1 MTASQSRL
9 LLIDGHSMAFRA
21 FFALPAEKFAT
32 DDGQV
37 TNAVY
42 GFASMLI
49 NLLKAEEPT
58 HVAVAFDVSRQSF
71 RTEEYPA
78 YKDGRGETPEDFK
91 SQIPIIQQL
100 LDAFGIPWLT
110 KQSYEADDIIATL
123 ASQSEAAGLDTLISS
138 GDRDAIQLVNDTVT
152 LLYPVKGVTELARYT
167 PAAVEEKYGVTP
179 ERYRDLAA
187 LVGEK
192 ADNLPG
198 VPGVGP
204 KTAAKWIAKYGSLDG
219 LVAKA
224 DEITGKAGQSLRD
237 NLDGVLRNYRLNC
250 LVKDVELDR
259 AIPDLEW
266 RGWDVTETNRLFDA
280 LQFRA
285 LGERLNA
292 NLPEKAVG
300 AAVAPVAETPQLE
313 SAALVPGGLDV
324 WLAAREGDVAIAFT
338 GQFASG
344 AGSFD
349 TIALAE
355 GGQALWF
362 EPSQLD
368 AEDERTW
375 VDWLAD
381 SAKPKLVHDAKA
393 FLWGAD
399 AAGWPEPAGIKAD
412 TMIAAYLLKPEQRSY
427 ALGDLAMQYLGR
439 ELEAAMTPVD
449 DGALFSDSAL
459 AGPDGDMSDDIA
471 RVQADCSAAAVV
483 GELAAVQAERL
494 EQRHQARLAAEL
506 EFPVIGVVAR
516 MEITGIAAD
525 EGHFADIEAG
535 FAAQS
540 KEATERAH
548 EIVGRPFNV
557 GSPKQ
562 LQEILF
568 DELKMPKTKRT
579 KTGYTTNAE
588 ALQQLLVKTGH
599 PLLEQLLRFR
609 DVEKLKQ
616 IVATLRA
623 TIQPDGRIHTTF
635 HQTVAA
641 TGRLSSADPNLQ
653 NIPVRSEAGRAIR
666 AGFVVSEGFESLMTI
681 DYSQIEM
688 RIMASLTGDEGL
700 IDAFIAGE
708 DIHRAVAA
716 KVFSVEPAAVTD
728 EHRRKIKAMSYGLA
742 YGLSPYGLSQQLG
755 ISTQEAQQLSDDY
768 FARFG
773 KVRDYLHRVVEEAR
787 KTGYTETIMGRRR
800 YFPDLTSD
808 NRQLREI
815 AERAALNAPIQGS
828 AADIM
833 KTAMLGVDRALRRE
847 KLDSRVLLQ
856 VHDELV
862 CEVAPGEAERLEA
875 LVREQMSNAA
885 TLAVPLTVSAGFG
898 ESWEAAAH

>member
-1 MTASQSRL
+1 
-9 LLIDGHSMAFRA
+9 MAFRA
-21 FFALPAEKFAT
+21 FFALPAEKFST

-49 NLLKAEEPT
+49 NLLKAEEPS
-58 HVAVAFDVSRQSF
+58 HVAVAFDVARHSF

-78 YKDGRGETPEDFK
+78 YKDGRGETPEEFK
-91 SQIPIIQQL
+91 TQIPIIKEL
-100 LDAFGIPWLT
+100 LDALGIAWLT
-110 KQSYEADDIIATL
+110 KENFEADDIIATL
-123 ASQSEAAGLDTLISS
+123 AARGEAEGLSTLISS
-138 GDRDAIQLVNDTVT
+138 GDRDAIQLVNGAVT
-152 LLYPVKGVTELARYT
+152 LLYPVKGVTELKRYT
-167 PAAVEEKYGVTP
+167 PEEVEEKYGVTP
-179 ERYRDLAA
+179 DRYRDLAA

-204 KTAAKWIAKYGSLDG
+204 KTAAKWIVKYGSLDG
-219 LVAKA
+219 LVEKA
-224 DEITGKAGQSLRD
+224 DELPGKAGQSLRD
-237 NLDGVLRNYRLNC
+237 HLDDVLRNHRLNK
-250 LVKDVELDR
+250 LVR
-259 AIPDLEW
+259 DLELESGIPELAW
-266 RGWDVTETNRLFDA
+266 EGWSVAETNRLFDA

-292 NLPEKAVG
+292 NLADKAVG
-300 AAVAPVAETPQLE
+300 AAPVPVAETE
-313 SAALVPGGLDV
+313 RVDAAALVPGGLAD
-324 WLAAREGDVAIAFT
+324 WLAGCEGTVALAYT
-338 GQFASG
+338 GTFASG

-349 TIALAE
+349 SIALAE
-355 GGQALWF
+355 GGRALWF
-362 EPSQLD
+362 DPSQLD
-368 AEDERTW
+368 AEDERSW
-375 VDWLAD
+375 IDWLAD
-381 SAKPKLVHDAKA
+381 PAKAKVVHDAKA

-399 AAGWPEPAGIKAD
+399 AAGWPEVAGIAAD
-412 TMIAAYLLKPEQRSY
+412 TVLGAYLLKPEQRSY
-427 ALGDLAMQYLGR
+427 ALGDLAMQFLGR
-439 ELEAAMTPVD
+439 ELATAETPAD
-449 DGALFSDSAL
+449 DGALVGLDA
-459 AGPDGDMSDDIA
+459 AMNDGA
-471 RVQADCSAAAVV
+471 AQVEADAAAAAAI
-483 GELAAVQAERL
+483 GEIAAVQAERL
-494 EQRHQARLAAEL
+494 EQRHQEHLAGAMEYPLAAVL
-506 EFPVIGVVAR
+506 AR
-516 MEITGIAAD
+516 MEIIGIAAD
-525 EGHFADIEAG
+525 EGHFADIESG

-540 KEATERAH
+540 KEATDRAH
-548 EIVGRPFNV
+548 EIVGRSFNI

-568 DELKMPKTKRT
+568 DELDMPKTKRT
-579 KTGYTTNAE
+579 KTGYTTNAD
-588 ALQQLLVKTGH
+588 ALQQLFAKTGH
-599 PLLEQLLRFR
+599 PLLEQLLRYR

-616 IVATLRA
+616 IVTTLRS
-623 TIQPDGRIHTTF
+623 TIQTDGRIHTTF
-635 HQTVAA
+635 FQTVAA
-641 TGRLSSADPNLQ
+641 TGRLSSTDPNLQ

-666 AGFVVSEGFESLMTI
+666 AGFVVSSGFESLMTI

-700 IDAFIAGE
+700 IEAFVQGE

-716 KVFSVEPAAVTD
+716 KVFAVAPGEVTA

-742 YGLSPYGLSQQLG
+742 YGLSTYGLSQQLG
-755 ISTQEAQQLSDDY
+755 VSTQEAQQLSDEY

-808 NRQLREI
+808 NRQVREM

-833 KTAMLGVDRALRRE
+833 KTAMLGVDRALRTE
-847 KLDSRVLLQ
+847 GLASRVLLQ

-862 CEVAPGEAERLEA
+862 CEVAPGEADRLES

>member
-1 MTASQSRL
+1 VTASQSRL
-9 LLIDGHSMAFRA
+9 LLIDGHSMAYRA

-58 HVAVAFDVSRQSF
+58 HIAVAFDLSRHSF
-71 RTEEYPA
+71 RTDEYPA
-78 YKDGRGETPEDFK
+78 YKDGRGETPEEFK

-100 LDAFGIPWLT
+100 LDAFGIKWLT
-110 KQSYEADDIIATL
+110 KPTFEADDIIATL
-123 ASQSEAAGLDTLISS
+123 ATQSEAAGLSTLISS
-138 GDRDAIQLVNDTVT
+138 GDRDAIQLVNESVT

-179 ERYRDLAA
+179 GHYRDLAA

-198 VPGVGP
+198 IPGVGP
-204 KTAAKWIAKYGSLDG
+204 KTAAKWIVKYGSLDG

-237 NLDGVLRNYRLNC
+237 HLDDVLRNHRLNA
-250 LVKDVELDR
+250 LVTDVELDKTI
-259 AIPDLEW
+259 ADLEW
-266 RGWDVTETNRLFDA
+266 EGWDVAETNSLFDA

-292 NLPEKAVG
+292 NLPDKAVG
-300 AAVAPVAETPQLE
+300 AAPAPAAETAQIE
-313 SAALVPGGLDV
+313 AAALEPGGLAA
-324 WLAAREGDVAIAFT
+324 WLDARKGDVAIAFT

-368 AEDERTW
+368 AEDEQSW
-375 VDWLAD
+375 AAWLSNA
-381 SAKPKLVHDAKA
+381 SKPKLVHDAKA
-393 FLWGAD
+393 FWWGAD
-399 AAGWPEPAGIKAD
+399 AAGWPEPAGLKAD

-439 ELEAAMTPVD
+439 ELATAASPAD
-449 DGALFSDSAL
+449 DGALFSDASL
-459 AGPDGDMSDDIA
+459 AAGDDATA
-471 RVQADCSAAAVV
+471 RVEADCAAAAVV

-494 EQRHQARLAAEL
+494 EQRHQATLADEL
-506 EFPVIGVVAR
+506 EFPVIGVLAR
-516 MEITGIAAD
+516 MEIIGIAAD
-525 EGHFADIEAG
+525 EGHFADIESG

-540 KEATERAH
+540 KDATDRAH
-548 EIVGRPFNV
+548 EIVGRQFNV

-588 ALQQLLVKTGH
+588 ALQQLLAKTGH
-599 PLLEQLLRFR
+599 PLLEQLLRYR

-623 TIQPDGRIHTTF
+623 TIQTDGRIHTTF

-666 AGFVVSEGFESLMTI
+666 AGFVVSDGFESLMTI

-700 IDAFIAGE
+700 IEAFIAGE
-708 DIHRAVAA
+708 DIHSAVAA
-716 KVFSVEPAAVTD
+716 KVFGVALGEVTA

-742 YGLSPYGLSQQLG
+742 YGLSTYGLSQQLG
-755 ISTQEAQQLSDDY
+755 ISNEEAQQLSDDY

-833 KTAMLGVDRALRRE
+833 KTAMLGVDRALRE
-847 KLDSRVLLQ
+847 AKLDSRVLLQ

-862 CEVAPGEAERLEA
+862 CEVAPGEAKRLEA
-875 LVREQMSNAA
+875 LVREQMSDAA

-898 ESWEAAAH
+898 ASWESAAH

>member
-1 MTASQSRL
+1 MTSSQSRL
-9 LLIDGHSMAFRA
+9 LLIDGHSMAYRA

-58 HVAVAFDVSRQSF
+58 HVAVAFDLSRHSF
-71 RTEEYPA
+71 RTDEYAA
-78 YKDGRGETPEDFK
+78 YKDGRGETPPEFK

-100 LDAFGIPWLT
+100 LDAFGIKWLT
-110 KQSYEADDIIATL
+110 KVNFEADDIIATL
-123 ASQSEAAGLDTLISS
+123 ATRSEAAGFSTLISS
-138 GDRDAIQLVNDTVT
+138 GDRDAIQLVDETIT
-152 LLYPVKGVTELARYT
+152 LLYPVKGVTDLARYT
-167 PAAVEEKYGVTP
+167 PATVEAKYGVTP

-192 ADNLPG
+192 SDNLPG

-204 KTAAKWIAKYGSLDG
+204 KTAAKWIVKYGSLDG
-219 LVAKA
+219 LIAKV

-237 NLDGVLRNYRLNC
+237 HLDDVMRNYRINC
-250 LVKDVELDR
+250 LVR
-259 AIPDLEW
+259 DLELESGIEELEW
-266 RGWDVTETNRLFDA
+266 EGWSVSETNQLFDA

-285 LGERLNA
+285 LGERLNT
-292 NLPEKAVG
+292 NLAAKAVG
-300 AAVAPVAETPQLE
+300 AAAVPVAEVDRVE
-313 SAALVPGGLDV
+313 AAALVPGGLAA
-324 WLAAREGDVAIAFT
+324 WLAAREGDVAVAYSGT
-338 GQFASG
+338 FASG

-349 TIALAE
+349 SIALAA

-368 AEDERTW
+368 AEDEQSW
-375 VDWLAD
+375 ADWLAD
-381 SAKPKLVHDAKA
+381 PAKGKLVHDAKA

-399 AAGWPEPAGIKAD
+399 AAGWPEVAGIKAD
-412 TMIAAYLLKPEQRSY
+412 TVLGAYLLKPEQRSY
-427 ALGDLAMQYLGR
+427 ALGDLAMQFLGR
-439 ELEAAMTPVD
+439 ELETPETPAD
-449 DGALFSDSAL
+449 DGALVGLDA
-459 AGPDGDMSDDIA
+459 AMNDDA
-471 RVQADCSAAAVV
+471 AQLQADSAAAAAIS
-483 GELAAVQAERL
+483 EIAAVQAERL
-494 EQRHQARLAAEL
+494 EQRHQAKLAETIEYPLASVL
-506 EFPVIGVVAR
+506 AR

-535 FAAQS
+535 FAMQS
-540 KEATERAH
+540 KEATDRAH

-568 DELKMPKTKRT
+568 DELNMPKTKRT
-579 KTGYTTNAE
+579 KTGYTTNAD
-588 ALQQLLVKTGH
+588 ALQQLFAKTGH
-599 PLLEQLLRFR
+599 PLLEQLLRYR

-616 IVATLRA
+616 IVTTLRA
-623 TIQPDGRIHTTF
+623 TIQTDGRIHTTF
-635 HQTVAA
+635 FQTVAA
-641 TGRLSSADPNLQ
+641 TGRLSSTDPNLQ

-666 AGFVVSEGFESLMTI
+666 AGFVVSDGFESLMTI

-716 KVFSVEPAAVTD
+716 KVFSVDPSAVTA

-742 YGLSPYGLSQQLG
+742 YGLSAYGLSQQLG
-755 ISTQEAQQLSDDY
+755 ITTQEAQQLSDDY

-833 KTAMLGVDRALRRE
+833 KTAMLGVDRALRSSGLR
-847 KLDSRVLLQ
+847 SRVLLQ

-862 CEVAPGEAERLEA
+862 CEVAPGEADRLES

-885 TLAVPLTVSAGFG
+885 ELAVPLTVSAGFG
-898 ESWEAAAH
+898 ASWEAAAH

>member
-9 LLIDGHSMAFRA
+9 LLIDGHSMAYRA

-49 NLLKAEEPT
+49 NLLKAEAPT
-58 HVAVAFDVSRQSF
+58 HIAVAFDVSRHSF
-71 RTEEYPA
+71 RTDEYPA
-78 YKDGRGETPEDFK
+78 YKDGRGETPEEFK

-100 LDAFGIPWLT
+100 LDAFGITWLSKAT
-110 KQSYEADDIIATL
+110 FEADDIIATL
-123 ASQSEAAGLDTLISS
+123 AAQSEAAGLATLISS
-138 GDRDAIQLVNDTVT
+138 GDRDAIQLVNEHVT

-167 PAAVEEKYGVTP
+167 PEAVVEKYGVTP
-179 ERYRDLAA
+179 EHYRDLAA

-198 VPGVGP
+198 IPGVGP
-204 KTAAKWIAKYGSLDG
+204 KTAAKWIVKYGSLDG

-237 NLDGVLRNYRLNC
+237 HLDDVLRNHRLNR
-250 LVKDVELDR
+250 LLKDVELDR
-259 AIPDLEW
+259 TVADLEW
-266 RGWDVTETNRLFDA
+266 EGWDVAATNSLFDA

-292 NLPEKAVG
+292 GLPDKAVG
-300 AAVAPVAETPQLE
+300 AATAPVAETPQIE
-313 SAALVPGGLDV
+313 AAALVPGGLDA
-324 WLAAREGDVAIAFT
+324 WLAARDGDVAIAFT
-338 GQFASG
+338 GAFASG

-349 TIALAE
+349 AVALAQ

-375 VDWLAD
+375 VDWLSDA
-381 SAKPKLVHDAKA
+381 AKPKLVHDAKA

-439 ELEAAMTPVD
+439 ELAEAASPAD

-459 AGPDGDMSDDIA
+459 TAGDDDTA
-471 RVQADCSAAAVV
+471 RVQADCAAAAVV
-483 GELAAVQAERL
+483 ADLAEVQSERL
-494 EQRHQARLAAEL
+494 AQRHQAVLADEL
-506 EFPVIGVVAR
+506 EFPVIGVLAR

-540 KEATERAH
+540 KDATDKAH

-568 DELKMPKTKRT
+568 DELNMPKTKRT

-623 TIQPDGRIHTTF
+623 TIQTDGRIHTTF

-700 IDAFIAGE
+700 IEAFIAGE
-708 DIHRAVAA
+708 DIHSAVAA
-716 KVFSVEPAAVTD
+716 KVFGVGLGDVTA

-742 YGLSPYGLSQQLG
+742 YGLSTYGLSQQLG
-755 ISTQEAQQLSDDY
+755 IENAEAQQLSDDY

-833 KTAMLGVDRALRRE
+833 KTAMLGVDRALRE
-847 KLDSRVLLQ
+847 AKLDSRVLLQ

-862 CEVAPGEAERLEA
+862 CEVAPGEAERLES

-898 ESWEAAAH
+898 ASWEAAAH

>member
-58 HVAVAFDVSRQSF
+58 HVAVAFDVSRKSF

-78 YKDGRGETPEDFK
+78 YKDGRGETPEEFK
-91 SQIPIIQQL
+91 GQIPIIQEL
-100 LDAFGIPWLT
+100 LDAFGIKWLT
-110 KQSYEADDIIATL
+110 KQNFEADDIIATL
-123 ASQSEAAGLDTLISS
+123 AARSEAAGLSTLISS
-138 GDRDAIQLVNDTVT
+138 GDRDALQLVNEATT

-167 PAAVEEKYGVTP
+167 PDKVEEKYGVTP
-179 ERYRDLAA
+179 DRYRDLAA

-192 ADNLPG
+192 ADNLAG

-204 KTAAKWIAKYGSLDG
+204 KTAAKWIVKYGSLDG
-219 LVAKA
+219 LVAKV

-237 NLDGVLRNYRLNC
+237 HLDDVLRNHRLNN
-250 LVKDVELDR
+250 LVRDLELEQGID
-259 AIPDLEW
+259 DLEW
-266 RGWDVTETNRLFDA
+266 EGWSVAETNRLFDA

-292 NLPEKAVG
+292 NLAAKAVG
-300 AAVAPVAETPQLE
+300 AVAAPAAEVDHIE
-313 SAALVPGGLDV
+313 AAALVPGGLAA
-324 WLAAREGDVAIAFT
+324 WLAARERDVAIAYT
-338 GQFASG
+338 GTFASG
-344 AGSFD
+344 SGSFD
-349 TIALAE
+349 SIALAE

-368 AEDERTW
+368 AEDEATW
-375 VDWLAD
+375 AAWLAD
-381 SAKPKLVHDAKA
+381 PAKGKVLNDAKS

-399 AAGWPEPAGIKAD
+399 AAGWPEVQGIRAD
-412 TMIAAYLLKPEQRSY
+412 TVIAAYLLKPEQRSY
-427 ALGDLAMQYLGR
+427 ALGDLAMQFLGR
-439 ELEAAMTPVD
+439 ELETAETPAD
-449 DGALFSDSAL
+449 DGALVGLDA
-459 AGPDGDMSDDIA
+459 AMNDGAA
-471 RVQADCSAAAVV
+471 RLQADCAAAAVI
-483 GELAAVQAERL
+483 GD
-494 EQRHQARLAAEL
+494 LAAEQTTRL
-506 EFPVIGVVAR
+506 ADRHQERLAENMEYPLASVLAR
-516 MEITGIAAD
+516 MEILGIAAD

-535 FAAQS
+535 FAMQS

-568 DELKMPKTKRT
+568 EELKMPKTKRT

-588 ALQQLLVKTGH
+588 ALHQLYAKNPH

-623 TIQPDGRIHTTF
+623 TIQTDGRIHTTF

-653 NIPVRSEAGRAIR
+653 NIPVRSEAGRNIR

-700 IDAFIAGE
+700 IDAFVSGE
-708 DIHRAVAA
+708 DIHSAVAA
-716 KVFSVEPAAVTD
+716 KVFGVAPAAVTA

-742 YGLSPYGLSQQLG
+742 YGLSTYGLSQQLAV
-755 ISTQEAQQLSDDY
+755 STEEAQQLSDEY

-808 NRQLREI
+808 NRQRREM

-833 KTAMLGVDRALRRE
+833 KTAMLGVDRELRASG
-847 KLDSRVLLQ
+847 LASRVVLQ

-862 CEVAPGEAERLEA
+862 CEVAPGEAKALET

-885 TLAVPLTVSAGFG
+885 ELAVPLTVQAGFG

>member
-58 HVAVAFDVSRQSF
+58 HVAVAFDVARHSF
-71 RTEEYPA
+71 RTEAYPA
-78 YKDGRGETPEDFK
+78 YKDGRSETPEDFK
-91 SQIPIIQQL
+91 SQIPIIKEL
-100 LDAFGIPWLT
+100 LDAFGIKWLT
-110 KQSYEADDIIATL
+110 KTNYEADDIIATL
-123 ASQSEAAGLDTLISS
+123 ATRSEEAGLSTLISS
-138 GDRDAIQLVNDTVT
+138 GDRDAIQLVNEAVT

-167 PAAVEEKYGVTP
+167 PEAVEAKYGVAP
-179 ERYRDLAA
+179 GRYRDLAA

-204 KTAAKWIAKYGSLDG
+204 KTAAKWIVKYGSLDG

-224 DEITGKAGQSLRD
+224 DELPGKAGQSLRD
-237 NLDGVLRNYRLNC
+237 HLDDVLRNHRLNN
-250 LVKDVELDR
+250 LVR
-259 AIPDLEW
+259 DLELEADVPELEW
-266 RGWDVTETNRLFDA
+266 EGWSVAETNRLFDA

-292 NLPEKAVG
+292 NLASKAVG
-300 AAVAPVAETPQLE
+300 AVAVPVAEVE
-313 SAALVPGGLDV
+313 RVEASALVPGGLAA
-324 WLAAREGDVAIAFT
+324 WLAAREGAVALSYT
-338 GQFASG
+338 GTFASG
-344 AGSFD
+344 AGSFES
-349 TIALAE
+349 IALAE

-368 AEDERTW
+368 AEDERSW

-381 SAKPKLVHDAKA
+381 PAEEKIVHDAKA

-399 AAGWPEPAGIKAD
+399 AAGWPEVAGIKAD
-412 TMIAAYLLKPEQRSY
+412 TVIAAYLLKPEQRSY

-439 ELEAAMTPVD
+439 ELDTPESPSD
-449 DGALFSDSAL
+449 DGALIGLDA
-459 AGPDGDMSDDIA
+459 AMTDGAS
-471 RVQADCSAAAVV
+471 RLEADASTAAAV
-483 GELAAVQAERL
+483 GDIAAEQAV
-494 EQRHQARLAAEL
+494 RLADRQQAHLAEAMEYPL
-506 EFPVIGVVAR
+506 VGVLAR
-516 MEITGIAAD
+516 MEILGIAAD
-525 EGHFADIEAG
+525 EGHFADIESG

-540 KEATERAH
+540 KEATDRAH
-548 EIVGRPFNV
+548 EIVGRTFNI

-588 ALQQLLVKTGH
+588 ALQQLFAKTGH
-599 PLLEQLLRFR
+599 PVLEQLLRYR

-623 TIQPDGRIHTTF
+623 TIQTDGRIHTTF

-641 TGRLSSADPNLQ
+641 TGRLSSSDPNLQ
-653 NIPVRSEAGRAIR
+653 NIPVRSEAGRDIR
-666 AGFVVSEGFESLMTI
+666 AGFVVSSGFESLMTI

-700 IDAFIAGE
+700 IDAFVQGE

-716 KVFSVEPAAVTD
+716 KVFAVPPSEVTA

-742 YGLSPYGLSQQLG
+742 YGLSTYGLSQQLG
-755 ISTQEAQQLSDDY
+755 VSTQEAQQLSDEY

-808 NRQLREI
+808 NRQVREM

-833 KTAMLGVDRALRRE
+833 KTAMLGVDRALRAE

-862 CEVAPGEAERLEA
+862 CEVAPGEAGRLES

-885 TLAVPLTVSAGFG
+885 ELAVPLTVSAGFG

>member
-9 LLIDGHSMAFRA
+9 LLIDGHSMAYRA

-58 HVAVAFDVSRQSF
+58 HIAVAFDVSRHSF
-71 RTEEYPA
+71 RTDEYAA
-78 YKDGRGETPEDFK
+78 YKDGRGETPDDFK
-91 SQIPIIQQL
+91 SQVPIIQQL
-100 LDAFGIPWLT
+100 LDAFGIKWLT
-110 KQSYEADDIIATL
+110 KANFEADDIIATL
-123 ASQSEAAGLDTLISS
+123 ATRAEAAGMSTLISS
-138 GDRDAIQLVNDTVT
+138 GDRDALQLVNEATT

-167 PAAVEEKYGVTP
+167 PAAVEAKYGVTP
-179 ERYRDLAA
+179 DRYRDLAA

-204 KTAAKWIAKYGSLDG
+204 KTAAKWVVKYGSLDG
-219 LVAKA
+219 LVAKV

-237 NLDGVLRNYRLNC
+237 HLDDVLRNHRLNN
-250 LVKDVELDR
+250 LVRDLELEAGVE
-259 AIPDLEW
+259 DLEW
-266 RGWDVTETNRLFDA
+266 EGWSVAETNRLFDA

-292 NLPEKAVG
+292 NLATKAVG
-300 AAVAPVAETPQLE
+300 AVAAPAAEVDHTE
-313 SAALVPGGLDV
+313 AAALVPGGLAA
-324 WLAAREGDVAIAFT
+324 WLDARAGDVAVAYSGT
-338 GQFASG
+338 FASG

-349 TIALAE
+349 SIALAE
-355 GGQALWF
+355 GGEALWF

-368 AEDERTW
+368 AEDESTW
-375 VDWLAD
+375 VNWLVD
-381 SAKPKLVHDAKA
+381 PAKGKIVHNAKA

-399 AAGWPEPAGIKAD
+399 AAGWPEVAGIKAD
-412 TMIAAYLLKPEQRSY
+412 TVLGAYLLKPEQRSY
-427 ALGDLAMQYLGR
+427 ALGDLTMQFLGR
-439 ELEAAMTPVD
+439 ELETPETPAA
-449 DGALFSDSAL
+449 DGALVGLDA
-459 AGPDGDMSDDIA
+459 AMNDDA
-471 RVQADCSAAAVV
+471 AQLEADSAAA
-483 GELAAVQAERL
+483 AAIAEIAAEQAGRL
-494 EQRHQARLAAEL
+494 EQRHQAQLAETIEYPLA
-506 EFPVIGVVAR
+506 GVLAR
-516 MEITGIAAD
+516 MEILGIAAD
-525 EGHFADIEAG
+525 EGHFADIESG
-535 FAAQS
+535 FAMQA
-540 KEATERAH
+540 KEATDRAH
-548 EIVGRPFNV
+548 EIVGRPFNM

-568 DELKMPKTKRT
+568 DELNMPKTKRT

-588 ALQQLLVKTGH
+588 ALQQLFVKTGH
-599 PLLEQLLRFR
+599 PVLEQLLRYR

-623 TIQPDGRIHTTF
+623 TIQTDGRIHTTF

-688 RIMASLTGDEGL
+688 RIMASLTGDEVL

-716 KVFSVEPAAVTD
+716 KVFSVEPAEVTA
-728 EHRRKIKAMSYGLA
+728 EHRSKIKAMSYGLA
-742 YGLSPYGLSQQLG
+742 YGLSAYGLSQQLG
-755 ISTQEAQQLSDDY
+755 ITTQEAQQLSDDY

-833 KTAMLGVDRALRRE
+833 KAAMLGVDRALRSE
-847 KLDSRVLLQ
+847 KLASRVLLQ

-862 CEVAPGEAERLEA
+862 CEVAPGEADRLEA

-885 TLAVPLTVSAGFG
+885 QLAVPLTVSAGFG

>member
-1 MTASQSRL
+1 
-9 LLIDGHSMAFRA
+9 
-21 FFALPAEKFAT
+21 
-32 DDGQV
+32 
-37 TNAVY
+37 
-42 GFASMLI
+42 MLI

-58 HVAVAFDVSRQSF
+58 HVAVAFDLSRHSF
-71 RTEEYPA
+71 RTDEYAA
-78 YKDGRGETPEDFK
+78 YKDGRSETPTEFK

-100 LDAFGIPWLT
+100 LDAFGIKWLT
-110 KQSYEADDIIATL
+110 KVNFEADDIIATL
-123 ASQSEAAGLDTLISS
+123 ATRSEAAGFSTLISS
-138 GDRDAIQLVNDTVT
+138 GDRDAIQLVDETIT
-152 LLYPVKGVTELARYT
+152 LLYPVKGVTDLARYT
-167 PAAVEEKYGVTP
+167 PATVEAKYGVTP

-192 ADNLPG
+192 SDNLPG

-204 KTAAKWIAKYGSLDG
+204 KTAAKWIVKYGSLDG
-219 LVAKA
+219 LIAKV

-237 NLDGVLRNYRLNC
+237 HLDDVMRNYRINC
-250 LVKDVELDR
+250 LVRDLELESG
-259 AIPDLEW
+259 IEDLEW
-266 RGWDVTETNRLFDA
+266 EGWSVADTNELFDA

-285 LGERLNA
+285 LGERLNT
-292 NLPEKAVG
+292 NLAAKAVG
-300 AAVAPVAETPQLE
+300 AAAVPVAEVDRVE
-313 SAALVPGGLDV
+313 AAALVPGGLAT
-324 WLAAREGDVAIAFT
+324 WLNAREGDVAVAYSGT
-338 GQFASG
+338 FASG

-349 TIALAE
+349 SIALAE

-368 AEDERTW
+368 AEDEQSW
-375 VDWLAD
+375 ADWLAD
-381 SAKPKLVHDAKA
+381 PAKGKLVHDAKA

-399 AAGWPEPAGIKAD
+399 AAGWPEVLGIKAD
-412 TMIAAYLLKPEQRSY
+412 TVLGAYLLKPEQRSY
-427 ALGDLAMQYLGR
+427 SLGDLAMQFLGR
-439 ELEAAMTPVD
+439 ELETPETPAD
-449 DGALFSDSAL
+449 DGALVGLDA
-459 AGPDGDMSDDIA
+459 AMNDDA
-471 RVQADCSAAAVV
+471 AQLQADSAAAAAI
-483 GELAAVQAERL
+483 GEIAAVQAERL
-494 EQRHQARLAAEL
+494 EQRRQAKLADTIEYPLASVL
-506 EFPVIGVVAR
+506 AR

-535 FAAQS
+535 FAMQS
-540 KEATERAH
+540 KEATDRAH

-568 DELKMPKTKRT
+568 DELNMPKTKRT
-579 KTGYTTNAE
+579 KTGYTTNAD
-588 ALQQLLVKTGH
+588 ALQQLFAKTGH
-599 PLLEQLLRFR
+599 PLLEQLLRYR

-616 IVATLRA
+616 IVTTLRA
-623 TIQPDGRIHTTF
+623 TIQTDGRIHTTF
-635 HQTVAA
+635 FQTVAA
-641 TGRLSSADPNLQ
+641 TGRLSSTDPNLQ

-666 AGFVVSEGFESLMTI
+666 AGFVVSDGFESLMTI

-716 KVFSVEPAAVTD
+716 KVFSVDPAAVTA

-742 YGLSPYGLSQQLG
+742 YGLSAYGLSQQLG
-755 ISTQEAQQLSDDY
+755 ITTQEAQQLSDDY

-833 KTAMLGVDRALRRE
+833 KTAMLGVDRALRSSGLR
-847 KLDSRVLLQ
+847 SRVLLQ

-862 CEVAPGEAERLEA
+862 CEVAPGEADRLES

-885 TLAVPLTVSAGFG
+885 ELAVPLTVSAGFG
-898 ESWEAAAH
+898 ASWEAAAH

>member
-1 MTASQSRL
+1 VTSSQSRL
-9 LLIDGHSMAFRA
+9 LLIDGHSMAYRA

-49 NLLKAEEPT
+49 NLLKAEDPT
-58 HVAVAFDVSRQSF
+58 HVAVAFDLSRHSF
-71 RTEEYPA
+71 RTDEYPA
-78 YKDGRGETPEDFK
+78 YKDGRGETPAEFK
-91 SQIPIIQQL
+91 SQIPIIQRL
-100 LDAFGIPWLT
+100 LDALGITWLT
-110 KQSYEADDIIATL
+110 KVNYEADDIIATL
-123 ASQSEAAGLDTLISS
+123 ATRAEAAGFSTLVSS
-138 GDRDAIQLVNDTVT
+138 GDRDAIQLVDPNIT
-152 LLYPVKGVTELARYT
+152 LLYPVKGVTDLARYT
-167 PAAVEEKYGVTP
+167 PAAVEAKYGVVP
-179 ERYRDLAA
+179 DRYRDLAA

-192 ADNLPG
+192 SDNLPG

-204 KTAAKWIAKYGSLDG
+204 KTAAKWIVKYGSLDG
-219 LVAKA
+219 LVAKV

-237 NLDGVLRNYRLNC
+237 HLDDVNRNYRINC
-250 LVKDVELDR
+250 LVR
-259 AIPDLEW
+259 DLELESGIEDLAW
-266 RGWDVTETNRLFDA
+266 EGWSVADTNELFDA

-292 NLPEKAVG
+292 NLAAKAVG
-300 AAVAPVAETPQLE
+300 AAAVPVAEVDRVE
-313 SAALVPGGLDV
+313 AAALVPGGLAA
-324 WLAAREGDVAIAFT
+324 WLGAREGDVAIAYS
-338 GQFASG
+338 GVFASG

-349 TIALAE
+349 SIALAE

-368 AEDERTW
+368 AEDEQVW
-375 VDWLAD
+375 ADWLAD
-381 SAKPKLVHDAKA
+381 PAKGKLVHDAKA

-399 AAGWPEPAGIKAD
+399 AAGWPEPAGVKAD
-412 TMIAAYLLKPEQRSY
+412 TVLGAYLLKPEQRSY
-427 ALGDLAMQYLGR
+427 ALGDLAMQFLGR
-439 ELEAAMTPVD
+439 ELETPETPAA
-449 DGALFSDSAL
+449 DGALVGLDA
-459 AGPDGDMSDDIA
+459 AMNDDA
-471 RVQADCSAAAVV
+471 AQLEADSAAAAAIA
-483 GELAAVQAERL
+483 EIAAVQAERL
-494 EQRHQARLAAEL
+494 EQRHQAHLADVIEYPLAAVL
-506 EFPVIGVVAR
+506 AR
-516 MEITGIAAD
+516 MEIVGIAAN

-540 KEATERAH
+540 KEAADRAH

-568 DELKMPKTKRT
+568 DELNMPKTKRT
-579 KTGYTTNAE
+579 KTGYTTNAD
-588 ALQQLLVKTGH
+588 ALQQLFAKTGH

-616 IVATLRA
+616 IVTTLRS
-623 TIQPDGRIHTTF
+623 TIQTDGRIHTTF
-635 HQTVAA
+635 FQTVAA
-641 TGRLSSADPNLQ
+641 TGRLSSTDPNLQ

-666 AGFVVSEGFESLMTI
+666 AGFVVSSGYESLMTI

-700 IDAFIAGE
+700 IDAFISGE

-716 KVFSVEPAAVTD
+716 KVFSVQPADVTA

-742 YGLSPYGLSQQLG
+742 YGLSAYGLSQQLG
-755 ISTQEAQQLSDDY
+755 ITTQEAQQLSDDY

-833 KTAMLGVDRALRRE
+833 KTAMLGVDRALRAE
-847 KLDSRVLLQ
+847 KLASRVLLQ

-862 CEVAPGEAERLEA
+862 CEVAPGEADRLEA

-885 TLAVPLTVSAGFG
+885 ELAVPLTVSAGFG
-898 ESWEAAAH
+898 ASWEDAAH

>member
-1 MTASQSRL
+1 MTASESRL

-49 NLLKAEEPT
+49 NLLKAEEPS
-58 HVAVAFDVSRQSF
+58 HVAVAFDVSRRSF
-71 RTEEYPA
+71 RTEEYAA
-78 YKDGRGETPEDFK
+78 YKDGRGETPEEFK
-91 SQIPIIQQL
+91 GQIPIIQEL

-110 KQSYEADDIIATL
+110 KENYEADDIIATL
-123 ASQSEAAGLDTLISS
+123 ATRAEAAGLATLISS
-138 GDRDAIQLVNDTVT
+138 GDRDAIQLVNDSVT
-152 LLYPVKGVTELARYT
+152 LLYPVKGVTELARYN

-204 KTAAKWIAKYGSLDG
+204 KTAAKWIAKYGSIDG

-224 DEITGKAGQSLRD
+224 DELTGKAGQSLRD
-237 NLDGVLRNYRLNC
+237 HLDDVLRNHRLNN
-250 LVKDVELDR
+250 LVRDLELDR
-259 AIPDLEW
+259 DVPDLAWE
-266 RGWDVTETNRLFDA
+266 GWSVAETNRLFDA

-292 NLPEKAVG
+292 GLAQKAVG
-300 AAVAPVAETPQLE
+300 AVAAPAAEVANVEA
-313 SAALVPGGLDV
+313 AALVPGGLAA
-324 WLAAREGDVAIAFT
+324 WLDAHTGDVALAFSGT
-338 GQFASG
+338 FLSG

-349 TIALAE
+349 SIALAE
-355 GGQALWF
+355 GGEALWF
-362 EPSQLD
+362 EPAQLD
-368 AEDERTW
+368 AVDERAW
-375 VDWLAD
+375 ADWLAD
-381 SAKPKLVHDAKA
+381 PARGKIVHDAKA

-399 AAGWPEPAGIKAD
+399 AAGWPEVAGLKAD
-412 TMIAAYLLKPEQRSY
+412 TVIAAYLLKPEQRSY
-427 ALGDLAMQYLGR
+427 ALGDLAMQFLGR
-439 ELEAAMTPVD
+439 ELDTPESPAD
-449 DGALFSDSAL
+449 DGALVGLDA
-459 AGPDGDMSDDIA
+459 AMSDRSSRLESD
-471 RVQADCSAAAVV
+471 AAAAAAI
-483 GELAAVQAERL
+483 GELAVEQAHRL
-494 EQRHQARLAAEL
+494 KQREQLRLADEMEYPL
-506 EFPVIGVVAR
+506 VGVLAR
-516 MEITGIAAD
+516 MEILGIAAD
-525 EGHFADIEAG
+525 EGHFADIEAS

-540 KEATERAH
+540 KEATDRAH

-568 DELKMPKTKRT
+568 DELGMPKTKRT

-588 ALQQLLVKTGH
+588 ALGQLFAKTGH

-623 TIQPDGRIHTTF
+623 TIQTDGRIHTTF

-641 TGRLSSADPNLQ
+641 TGRLSSSDPNLQ
-653 NIPVRSEAGRAIR
+653 NIPVRSEAGRDIR
-666 AGFVVSEGFESLMTI
+666 AGFVVSEGYESLMTI

-700 IDAFIAGE
+700 IDAFVQGE

-716 KVFSVEPAAVTD
+716 KVFSVAPGEVTA

-742 YGLSPYGLSQQLG
+742 YGLSTYGLSQQLA
-755 ISTQEAQQLSDDY
+755 ISTEEAQQLSNDY
-768 FARFG
+768 FDRFG

-808 NRQLREI
+808 NRQRREM

-833 KTAMLGVDRALRRE
+833 KTAMLGVDRALRE
-847 KLDSRVLLQ
+847 SGLASRVLLQ

-862 CEVAPGEAERLEA
+862 CEVAPGEADRLEA
-875 LVREQMSNAA
+875 LVREQMSGAA
-885 TLAVPLTVSAGFG
+885 RLDVPLTVSAGFG
-898 ESWEAAAH
+898 DSWEAAAH

>member
-9 LLIDGHSMAFRA
+9 LLIDGHSMAYRA

-58 HVAVAFDVSRQSF
+58 HIAVAFDLSRHSF
-71 RTEEYPA
+71 RTDEYPA
-78 YKDGRGETPEDFK
+78 YKDGRSETPGEFK
-91 SQIPIIQQL
+91 SQIPIIQDL
-100 LDAFGIPWLT
+100 LDAMGITWLT
-110 KQSYEADDIIATL
+110 KQNFEADDIIATL
-123 ASQSEAAGLDTLISS
+123 ATRSEEAGLATLISS
-138 GDRDAIQLVNDTVT
+138 GDRDAIQLVNEAVT

-167 PAAVEEKYGVTP
+167 PATVEAKYGVTP
-179 ERYRDLAA
+179 DRYRDLAA

-192 ADNLPG
+192 SDNLPG

-204 KTAAKWIAKYGSLDG
+204 KTAAKWIVKYGSLDG
-219 LVAKA
+219 LVAKV
-224 DEITGKAGQSLRD
+224 DEITGKAGQSLRE
-237 NLDGVLRNYRLNC
+237 NLDDVLRNYRINC
-250 LVKDVELDR
+250 LVRDLDLESGI
-259 AIPDLEW
+259 ADLEW
-266 RGWDVTETNRLFDA
+266 EGWSVTETNRLFDA

-292 NLPEKAVG
+292 NLATKAVG
-300 AAVAPVAETPQLE
+300 AAAVPAADVDHTEA
-313 SAALVPGGLDV
+313 AALVPGGLAT
-324 WLAAREGDVAIAFT
+324 WLDAHEGDVAIAFK
-338 GQFASG
+338 GHFASG

-349 TIALAE
+349 SFALAE
-355 GGQALWF
+355 GGEALWF
-362 EPSQLD
+362 DPTQLD
-368 AEDERTW
+368 AEDETTW
-375 VDWLAD
+375 ANWLAD
-381 SAKPKLVHDAKA
+381 PAKGKIVHDAKA

-399 AAGWPEPAGIKAD
+399 AAGWPEVAGIKAD
-412 TMIAAYLLKPEQRSY
+412 TVLAAYLLKPEQRSY
-427 ALGDLAMQYLGR
+427 ALGDLAMQFLGR
-439 ELEAAMTPVD
+439 ELETPETPAD
-449 DGALFSDSAL
+449 DGALVGLDA
-459 AGPDGDMSDDIA
+459 AMSDDTA
-471 RVQADCSAAAVV
+471 RLEADCAAAATIRD
-483 GELAAVQAERL
+483 LAVEQASRL
-494 EQRHQARLAAEL
+494 EQRHQANLAEAMEYPIARVL
-506 EFPVIGVVAR
+506 AR
-516 MEITGIAAD
+516 MEIIGIAAD
-525 EGHFADIEAG
+525 EGHFADIESG

-540 KEATERAH
+540 KEATDRAH

-588 ALQQLLVKTGH
+588 ALQQLFVKTGH

-623 TIQPDGRIHTTF
+623 TIQTDGRIHTTF

-641 TGRLSSADPNLQ
+641 TGRLSSADPNIQ
-653 NIPVRSEAGRAIR
+653 NIPVRSEAGRNIR
-666 AGFVVSEGFESLMTI
+666 AGFVVSEGYESLMTI

-700 IDAFIAGE
+700 IDAFVSGE
-708 DIHRAVAA
+708 DIHNAVAA
-716 KVFSVEPAAVTD
+716 KVFAVAPEAVTA

-742 YGLSPYGLSQQLG
+742 YGLSTYGLSQQLG
-755 ISTQEAQQLSDDY
+755 VSTEEAQQLSDEY

-808 NRQLREI
+808 NRQRREM

-833 KTAMLGVDRALRRE
+833 KAAMLGVDRELRASGLR
-847 KLDSRVLLQ
+847 SRVLLQ

-862 CEVAPGEAERLEA
+862 CEVAPGESGVLES
-875 LVREQMSNAA
+875 LVREQMSGAA
-885 TLAVPLTVSAGFG
+885 ELAVPLTVSAGFG
-898 ESWEAAAH
+898 SSWEAAAH

>member
-1 MTASQSRL
+1 VTASQSRL
-9 LLIDGHSMAFRA
+9 LLIDGHSMAYRA

-58 HVAVAFDVSRQSF
+58 HVAVAFDISRKSF
-71 RTEEYPA
+71 RTEEYAA
-78 YKDGRGETPEDFK
+78 YKDGRGETPQEFK
-91 SQIPIIQQL
+91 SQIPIIQEL

-110 KQSYEADDIIATL
+110 KENFEADDIIATL
-123 ASQSEAAGLDTLISS
+123 ATRGEAAGFATLISS
-138 GDRDAIQLVNDTVT
+138 GDRDALQLVNEATT

-167 PAAVEEKYGVTP
+167 PEAVEAKYGVTP
-179 ERYRDLAA
+179 DRYRDLAA

-204 KTAAKWIAKYGSLDG
+204 KTAAKWIVKYGSLDG

-237 NLDGVLRNYRLNC
+237 NLDDVLRNHRLNG
-250 LVKDVELDR
+250 LVCDLELDKTVEEL
-259 AIPDLEW
+259 AWE
-266 RGWDVTETNRLFDA
+266 GWSVSETNRLFDA

-292 NLPEKAVG
+292 NLAAKAVG
-300 AAVAPVAETPQLE
+300 AAAVPAAEVDHTE
-313 SAALVPGGLDV
+313 AAALVPGGLAA
-324 WLAAREGDVAIAFT
+324 WLGAREGDIAIAFSGT
-338 GQFASG
+338 FASG

-349 TIALAE
+349 SIALAQ

-368 AEDERTW
+368 AEDESTW
-375 VDWLAD
+375 AAWLAD
-381 SAKPKLVHDAKA
+381 PAKGKVVHDAKA

-399 AAGWPEPAGIKAD
+399 AAGWPEVQGIKAD
-412 TMIAAYLLKPEQRSY
+412 TVIAAYLLKPEQRSY
-427 ALGDLAMQYLGR
+427 ALGDLAMQFLGR
-439 ELEAAMTPVD
+439 ELETPESPAD
-449 DGALFSDSAL
+449 DGALLGL
-459 AGPDGDMSDDIA
+459 AAAMNDDTA
-471 RVQADCSAAAVV
+471 KLEADCAAAAVI
-483 GELAAVQAERL
+483 GDLAAEQTARL
-494 EQRHQARLAAEL
+494 ADRHQAHLAEAMEYPL
-506 EFPVIGVVAR
+506 AGVLAR
-516 MEITGIAAD
+516 MEILGIAAD
-525 EGHFADIEAG
+525 EGHFADIESG
-535 FAAQS
+535 FAMQS

-568 DELKMPKTKRT
+568 EELGMPKTKRT

-588 ALQQLLVKTGH
+588 ALQQLYIKTQH

-623 TIQPDGRIHTTF
+623 TIQTDGRIHTTF

-653 NIPVRSEAGRAIR
+653 NIPVRSEAGRNIR

-700 IDAFIAGE
+700 IDAFVSGE
-708 DIHRAVAA
+708 DIHNAVAA
-716 KVFSVEPAAVTD
+716 KVFAVAPEAVTA

-742 YGLSPYGLSQQLG
+742 YGLSPYGLSQQLRV
-755 ISTQEAQQLSDDY
+755 STEEAQQLSNDY

-773 KVRDYLHRVVEEAR
+773 KVRDFLHRTVEEAR

-808 NRQLREI
+808 NRQRREM

-833 KTAMLGVDRALRRE
+833 KTAMLGVDRELRSSG
-847 KLDSRVLLQ
+847 LASRVLLQ

-862 CEVAPGEAERLEA
+862 CEVAPGEANALET
-875 LVREQMSNAA
+875 LVREQMSSAA
-885 TLAVPLTVSAGFG
+885 ELAVPLTVSAGFG

>member
-9 LLIDGHSMAFRA
+9 LLIDGHSMAYRA

-58 HVAVAFDVSRQSF
+58 HIAVAFDVSRHSF
-71 RTEEYPA
+71 RTDEYPA
-78 YKDGRGETPEDFK
+78 YKDGRGETPEEFK
-91 SQIPIIQQL
+91 SQIPIIQRL
-100 LDAFGIPWLT
+100 LDAFGITWLSKPT
-110 KQSYEADDIIATL
+110 FEADDIIATL
-123 ASQSEAAGLDTLISS
+123 ATQGEAAGLTTLISS

-179 ERYRDLAA
+179 GHYRDLAA

-198 VPGVGP
+198 IPGVGP
-204 KTAAKWIAKYGSLDG
+204 KTAAKWIVKYGSLDG

-237 NLDGVLRNYRLNC
+237 HLDDVLRNHRLNA
-250 LVKDVELDR
+250 LVTDVELER
-259 AIPDLEW
+259 TVADLRWE
-266 RGWDVTETNRLFDA
+266 GWDVAETNALFDA

-285 LGERLNA
+285 LGDRLNA
-292 NLPEKAVG
+292 NLADKAVG
-300 AAVAPVAETPQLE
+300 AIVAPVAETAQVD
-313 SAALVPGGLDV
+313 SAALVPGGLDA
-324 WLAAREGDVAIAFT
+324 WLAARTGDVAIAFT
-338 GQFASG
+338 GSFASG

-355 GGQALWF
+355 DRQALWF

-368 AEDERTW
+368 AEDEQTW
-375 VDWLAD
+375 ATWLAD
-381 SAKPKLVHDAKA
+381 ASKPKLVHDAKA

-399 AAGWPEPAGIKAD
+399 AAGWPEPAGLKAD

-427 ALGDLAMQYLGR
+427 ALGDLAMQYLGQ
-439 ELEAAMTPVD
+439 ELAAAASPAD
-449 DGALFSDSAL
+449 DGALFSDASL
-459 AGPDGDMSDDIA
+459 TAGDDDTA
-471 RVQADCSAAAVV
+471 RVNADCAAAAVV
-483 GELAAVQAERL
+483 AELAAVQAERL
-494 EQRHQARLAAEL
+494 EQRHQAVLADEL
-506 EFPVIGVVAR
+506 EFPVIGVLAR

-540 KEATERAH
+540 KDATDKAH

-568 DELKMPKTKRT
+568 DELNMPKTKRT

-623 TIQPDGRIHTTF
+623 TIQTDGRIHTTF

-666 AGFVVSEGFESLMTI
+666 AGFVVSDGFESLMTI

-700 IDAFIAGE
+700 ISAFIAGE
-708 DIHRAVAA
+708 DIHSAVAA
-716 KVFSVEPAAVTD
+716 KVFGVPLGEVSA

-742 YGLSPYGLSQQLG
+742 YGLSTYGLSQQLG
-755 ISTQEAQQLSDDY
+755 IENAEAQQLSDDY

-833 KTAMLGVDRALRRE
+833 KTAMLGVDRALRE
-847 KLDSRVLLQ
+847 AKLDSRVLLQ

-898 ESWEAAAH
+898 ASWEAAAH

>member
-21 FFALPAEKFAT
+21 FFALPAEKFST

-58 HVAVAFDVSRQSF
+58 HVAVAFDVSRKSF
-71 RTEEYPA
+71 RTEEYAA

-91 SQIPIIQQL
+91 GQIPIIQEL
-100 LDAFGIPWLT
+100 LDALGIKWLT
-110 KQSYEADDIIATL
+110 KQNFEADDIIATL
-123 ASQSEAAGLDTLISS
+123 AAQSEAAGLSTLISS
-138 GDRDAIQLVNDTVT
+138 GDRDAIQLVNEATT

-167 PAAVEEKYGVTP
+167 PDKVEEKYGVTP
-179 ERYRDLAA
+179 DRYRDLAA

-204 KTAAKWIAKYGSLDG
+204 KTAAKWIVKYGSLDG
-219 LVAKA
+219 LVAKV

-237 NLDGVLRNYRLNC
+237 HLDDVLRNHRLNN
-250 LVKDVELDR
+250 LVRDLELEQGID
-259 AIPDLEW
+259 DLEW
-266 RGWDVTETNRLFDA
+266 EGWSVAETNRLFDA

-292 NLPEKAVG
+292 NLAAKAVG
-300 AAVAPVAETPQLE
+300 AVAVPAAEVDHIE
-313 SAALVPGGLDV
+313 AAALVPGGLAT
-324 WLAAREGDVAIAFT
+324 WLAAREGTVAIAYSGT
-338 GQFASG
+338 FASG
-344 AGSFD
+344 SGSFD
-349 TIALAE
+349 SIALAE

-368 AEDERTW
+368 AEDEAAW
-375 VDWLAD
+375 AAWLAD
-381 SAKPKLVHDAKA
+381 PAKGKFVNDAKS

-399 AAGWPEPAGIKAD
+399 ASGWPEVQGIKAD
-412 TMIAAYLLKPEQRSY
+412 TVLAAYLLKPEQRSY
-427 ALGDLAMQYLGR
+427 ALGDLAMQFLGR
-439 ELEAAMTPVD
+439 ELETPETPAD
-449 DGALFSDSAL
+449 DGALVGLDA
-459 AGPDGDMSDDIA
+459 AMNDGA
-471 RVQADCSAAAVV
+471 AQLQADCAAAAVI
-483 GELAAVQAERL
+483 GDLAVEQA
-494 EQRHQARLAAEL
+494 ARLADRHQERLAENMEYPL
-506 EFPVIGVVAR
+506 ASVLAR
-516 MEITGIAAD
+516 IEILGIAAD

-535 FAAQS
+535 FAMQS

-568 DELKMPKTKRT
+568 EELKMPKTKRT

-588 ALQQLLVKTGH
+588 ALQQLYAKNQH

-623 TIQPDGRIHTTF
+623 TIQTDGRIHTTF

-653 NIPVRSEAGRAIR
+653 NIPVRSEAGRNIR

-700 IDAFIAGE
+700 IDAFVSGE

-716 KVFSVEPAAVTD
+716 KVFGVAPAAVTA

-742 YGLSPYGLSQQLG
+742 YGLSTYGLSQQLAV
-755 ISTQEAQQLSDDY
+755 STEEAQQLSDEY

-808 NRQLREI
+808 NRQRREM

-833 KTAMLGVDRALRRE
+833 KTAMLGVDRELRASG
-847 KLDSRVLLQ
+847 LNSRVVLQ

-862 CEVAPGEAERLEA
+862 CEVAPGESKALET

-885 TLAVPLTVSAGFG
+885 ELAVPLTVQAGFG

>member
-1 MTASQSRL
+1 MTATQSRL
-9 LLIDGHSMAFRA
+9 LLIDGHSMAYRA

-58 HVAVAFDVSRQSF
+58 HIAVAFDLSRRSF

-78 YKDGRGETPEDFK
+78 YKDGRGETPEEFK
-91 SQIPIIQQL
+91 SQIPIIQEL
-100 LDAFGIPWLT
+100 LDALGIKWLT
-110 KQSYEADDIIATL
+110 KTNFEADDIIATL
-123 ASQSEAAGLDTLISS
+123 ATRSEEAGLSTLISS
-138 GDRDAIQLVNDTVT
+138 GDRDAIQLVNESVT
-152 LLYPVKGVTELARYT
+152 LLYPVKGVTDLARYT
-167 PAAVEEKYGVTP
+167 PEAVEAKYGVTP
-179 ERYRDLAA
+179 GHYRDLAA

-204 KTAAKWIAKYGSLDG
+204 KTAAKWIVKYGSLDG
-219 LVAKA
+219 LVAKV
-224 DEITGKAGQSLRD
+224 DEITGKAGESLRAH
-237 NLDGVLRNYRLNC
+237 LDDVLRNHRLNG
-250 LVKDVELDR
+250 LVR
-259 AIPDLEW
+259 DLELESGIAELEW
-266 RGWDVTETNRLFDA
+266 EGWSVTETNRLFDA

-292 NLPEKAVG
+292 NLAAKAVG
-300 AAVAPVAETPQLE
+300 AAAVPVAEVDRIE
-313 SAALVPGGLDV
+313 AAALVPGGLDS
-324 WLAAREGDVAIAFT
+324 WLAGRNGDVALSYSGT
-338 GQFASG
+338 FASG

-349 TIALAE
+349 SIALAE

-368 AEDERTW
+368 AEDEQSW
-375 VDWLAD
+375 ANWLAD
-381 SAKPKLVHDAKA
+381 PAKGKIVHDVKA

-399 AAGWPEPAGIKAD
+399 AAGWPEVAGIKAD
-412 TMIAAYLLKPEQRSY
+412 TVLAAYLLKPEQRSY
-427 ALGDLAMQYLGR
+427 ALGDLTMQFLGR
-439 ELEAAMTPVD
+439 ELETAETPAD
-449 DGALFSDSAL
+449 DGALVGLDDAFSEHA
-459 AGPDGDMSDDIA
+459 ASDATA
-471 RVQADCSAAAVV
+471 RLEADSAAAAAI
-483 GELAAVQAERL
+483 GEIAAEQATRL
-494 EQRHQARLAAEL
+494 EQRQQASLADAMEYPL
-506 EFPVIGVVAR
+506 ASVLAR
-516 MEITGIAAD
+516 MEIVGIAAD
-525 EGHFADIEAG
+525 EGHFADIESG

-540 KEATERAH
+540 KDATDRAH
-548 EIVGRPFNV
+548 EIVGRSFNI

-568 DELKMPKTKRT
+568 DELNMPKTKRT

-588 ALQQLLVKTGH
+588 ALQQLFVKTGH
-599 PLLEQLLRFR
+599 PLLEQLLRYR

-616 IVATLRA
+616 IVVTLRS
-623 TIQPDGRIHTTF
+623 TIQTDGRIHTTF

-666 AGFVVSEGFESLMTI
+666 AGFVVSPGYESLMTI
-681 DYSQIEM
+681 DYSQVEM

-700 IDAFIAGE
+700 IEAFINGE
-708 DIHRAVAA
+708 DIHSAVAA
-716 KVFSVEPAAVTD
+716 KVFNVGLDGVTA

-742 YGLSPYGLSQQLG
+742 YGLSAYGLSQQLG
-755 ISTQEAQQLSDDY
+755 ITTQEAQQLSDDY

-833 KTAMLGVDRALRRE
+833 KTAMLGVDRALRSSN
-847 KLDSRVLLQ
+847 LDSRVLLQ

-862 CEVAPGEAERLEA
+862 CEVAPGEADRLEA
-875 LVREQMSNAA
+875 LVREQMSSAA
-885 TLAVPLTVSAGFG
+885 HLAVPLTVSAGFG
-898 ESWEAAAH
+898 ASWEAAAH

>member
-1 MTASQSRL
+1 MTSSQSRL
-9 LLIDGHSMAFRA
+9 LLIDGHSMAYRA

-58 HVAVAFDVSRQSF
+58 HIAVAFDLSRHSF
-71 RTEEYPA
+71 RTDEYAA
-78 YKDGRGETPEDFK
+78 YKDGRGETPQEFK

-100 LDAFGIPWLT
+100 LDAFGISWLT
-110 KQSYEADDIIATL
+110 KTNYEADDIIATL
-123 ASQSEAAGLDTLISS
+123 ATRAGEAGFATLISS
-138 GDRDAIQLVNDTVT
+138 GDRDAIQLVGADTT

-167 PAAVEEKYGVTP
+167 PEAVEAKYGVTP
-179 ERYRDLAA
+179 DRYRDLAA

-198 VPGVGP
+198 IPGVGP
-204 KTAAKWIAKYGSLDG
+204 KTAAKWIVKYGSLDG

-224 DEITGKAGQSLRD
+224 DEITGKAGENLRAH
-237 NLDGVLRNYRLNC
+237 LDDVLRNHRLNG
-250 LVKDVELDR
+250 LVCDLELESGLD
-259 AIPDLEW
+259 DLEW
-266 RGWDVTETNRLFDA
+266 AGWSVAETNSLFDA

-292 NLPEKAVG
+292 NLASKAVG
-300 AAVAPVAETPQLE
+300 AAAVPAAVVDQTEA
-313 SAALVPGGLDV
+313 AALVPGGLAA
-324 WLAAREGDVAIAFT
+324 WLGAREGTVAIAFT
-338 GQFASG
+338 GTFASG

-349 TIALAE
+349 TVALAE

-368 AEDERTW
+368 AEDETTW
-375 VDWLAD
+375 AAWLAD
-381 SAKPKLVHDAKA
+381 PAKGKVVHDAKA

-399 AAGWPEPAGIKAD
+399 AAGWTEVEGIKSD
-412 TMIAAYLLKPEQRSY
+412 TVLAAYLLKPEQRSY
-427 ALGDLAMQYLGR
+427 ALGDLAMQFLGR
-439 ELEAAMTPVD
+439 ELETPETPAA
-449 DGALFSDSAL
+449 DGALVGLDAAMNDDSAKL
-459 AGPDGDMSDDIA
+459 E
-471 RVQADCSAAAVV
+471 ADCAAAAVI
-483 GELAAVQAERL
+483 GDLAAEQAARL
-494 EQRHQARLAAEL
+494 ADRHQARLAEEM
-506 EFPVIGVVAR
+506 EFPLAGVLAR
-516 MEITGIAAD
+516 MEILGIAAD

-535 FAAQS
+535 FAMQS
-540 KEATERAH
+540 KEATDRAH

-568 DELKMPKTKRT
+568 EELKMPKTKRT

-588 ALQQLLVKTGH
+588 ALQQLYAKNQH

-623 TIQPDGRIHTTF
+623 TIQTDGRIHTTF

-653 NIPVRSEAGRAIR
+653 NIPVRSEAGRNIR
-666 AGFVVSEGFESLMTI
+666 AGFVVSDGFESLMTI

-700 IDAFIAGE
+700 IDAFVSGE

-716 KVFSVEPAAVTD
+716 KVFSVAPEAVTA

-742 YGLSPYGLSQQLG
+742 YGLSTYGLSQQLAV
-755 ISTQEAQQLSDDY
+755 STEEAQQLSNDY

-808 NRQLREI
+808 NRQRREM

-833 KTAMLGVDRALRRE
+833 KTAMLGVDRALRSSG
-847 KLDSRVLLQ
+847 LASRVLLQ

-862 CEVAPGEAERLEA
+862 CEVAPGESKALES

-885 TLAVPLTVSAGFG
+885 ELAVPLTVQAGFG

>member
-1 MTASQSRL
+1 
-9 LLIDGHSMAFRA
+9 MAFRA

-58 HVAVAFDVSRQSF
+58 HVAVAFDVSRRSF
-71 RTEEYPA
+71 RTDEYPA

-91 SQIPIIQQL
+91 SQIPIIQEL
-100 LDAFGIPWLT
+100 LDAFGIKWLT
-110 KQSYEADDIIATL
+110 KQNFEADDIIATL
-123 ASQSEAAGLDTLISS
+123 AARSEAAGLSTLISS
-138 GDRDAIQLVNDTVT
+138 GDRDAIQLVNEAVT

-167 PAAVEEKYGVTP
+167 PEAVEAKYGVTP
-179 ERYRDLAA
+179 DRYRDLAA

-204 KTAAKWIAKYGSLDG
+204 KTAAKWIVKYGSLDG
-219 LVAKA
+219 LVAKV

-237 NLDGVLRNYRLNC
+237 HLDDVLRNHRVNC
-250 LVKDVELDR
+250 LVRDLELD
-259 AIPDLEW
+259 ADIADLEW
-266 RGWDVTETNRLFDA
+266 EGWSVTETNRLFDA

-292 NLPEKAVG
+292 NLADKAVG
-300 AAVAPVAETPQLE
+300 AVAAPAAAVDHTEA
-313 SAALVPGGLDV
+313 AALVPGGLAA
-324 WLAAREGDVAIAFT
+324 WLDAREGHVAIAYT
-338 GQFASG
+338 GTFASG

-349 TIALAE
+349 SIALAE

-362 EPSQLD
+362 DPAQLD
-368 AEDERTW
+368 AEDEQSW
-375 VDWLAD
+375 ADWLAD
-381 SAKPKLVHDAKA
+381 PAKRKVVHDVKA

-399 AAGWPEPAGIKAD
+399 AAGWPEVAGIEAD
-412 TMIAAYLLKPEQRSY
+412 TVLGAYLLKPEQRSY
-427 ALGDLAMQYLGR
+427 ALGDLAMQFLGR
-439 ELEAAMTPVD
+439 ELETPETPAA
-449 DGALFSDSAL
+449 DGALMGLDA
-459 AGPDGDMSDDIA
+459 AMSDDSA
-471 RVQADCSAAAVV
+471 RLEADCAAAAAVR
-483 GELAAVQAERL
+483 ELAVEQRTRL
-494 EQRHQARLAAEL
+494 EQRQQAQLAEAL
-506 EFPVIGVVAR
+506 EYPLASVLAR

-535 FAAQS
+535 FAMQS
-540 KEATERAH
+540 KEATDRAH

-588 ALQQLLVKTGH
+588 ALQQLFVKTGH

-623 TIQPDGRIHTTF
+623 TIQTDGRIHTTF

-641 TGRLSSADPNLQ
+641 TGRLSSADPNIQ

-688 RIMASLTGDEGL
+688 RIMASLTGDENL
-700 IDAFIAGE
+700 IDAFVSGE
-708 DIHRAVAA
+708 DVHRVVAA
-716 KVFSVEPAAVTD
+716 KVFGVAPEAVTA

-742 YGLSPYGLSQQLG
+742 YGLSTYGLSQQLG
-755 ISTQEAQQLSDDY
+755 VSTEEAQQLSDDY

-773 KVRDYLHRVVEEAR
+773 KVRDYLRRVVEEAR

-808 NRQLREI
+808 NRQRREM

-833 KTAMLGVDRALRRE
+833 KTAMLGVDRALRSSGLR
-847 KLDSRVLLQ
+847 SRVLLQ

-862 CEVAPGEAERLEA
+862 CEVAPGEADRLET

-885 TLAVPLTVSAGFG
+885 ELAVPLTVSAGFG
-898 ESWEAAAH
+898 ASWEAAAH

>member
-1 MTASQSRL
+1 MTSSQSRL
-9 LLIDGHSMAFRA
+9 LLIDGHSMAYRA

-58 HVAVAFDVSRQSF
+58 HIAVAFDLSRHSF
-71 RTEEYPA
+71 RTDEYAA
-78 YKDGRGETPEDFK
+78 YKDGRGETPPEFK

-100 LDAFGIPWLT
+100 LDAFGITWLT
-110 KQSYEADDIIATL
+110 KTNYEADDIIATL
-123 ASQSEAAGLDTLISS
+123 ATRAGAAGFATLISS
-138 GDRDAIQLVNDTVT
+138 GDRDAIQLVGDDTT

-167 PAAVEEKYGVTP
+167 PGTVEAKYGVTP
-179 ERYRDLAA
+179 DRYRDLAA

-204 KTAAKWIAKYGSLDG
+204 KTAAKWIVKYGSLDG

-224 DEITGKAGQSLRD
+224 DEITGKAGENLRAH
-237 NLDGVLRNYRLNC
+237 LDDVLRNHRLNG
-250 LVKDVELDR
+250 LVCDLELESGLD
-259 AIPDLEW
+259 DLEW
-266 RGWDVTETNRLFDA
+266 EGWSVAETNSLFDA

-292 NLPEKAVG
+292 NLAAKALG
-300 AAVAPVAETPQLE
+300 AVAVPVAEVDRVDA
-313 SAALVPGGLDV
+313 AALVPGGLAA
-324 WLAAREGDVAIAFT
+324 WLDARSGDVAVAYSGT
-338 GQFASG
+338 FASG

-349 TIALAE
+349 SIALAE
-355 GGQALWF
+355 GGTALWF

-368 AEDERTW
+368 AADERVW
-375 VDWLAD
+375 ADWLAD
-381 SAKPKLVHDAKA
+381 PAKGKLVHDAKA

-399 AAGWPEPAGIKAD
+399 AAGWPEVAGIKAD
-412 TMIAAYLLKPEQRSY
+412 TVLGAYLLKPEQRSY
-427 ALGDLAMQYLGR
+427 ALGDLAMQFLGR
-439 ELEAAMTPVD
+439 ELETPESPAD
-449 DGALFSDSAL
+449 DGALVGLDA
-459 AGPDGDMSDDIA
+459 AMNDDA
-471 RVQADCSAAAVV
+471 AQLEADSAAA
-483 GELAAVQAERL
+483 AAIAEIAAEQAGRL
-494 EQRHQARLAAEL
+494 EQRHQAKLAEAIEYPL
-506 EFPVIGVVAR
+506 AGVLAR

-540 KEATERAH
+540 KEATDRAH

-568 DELKMPKTKRT
+568 DELNMPKTKRT
-579 KTGYTTNAE
+579 KTGYTTNAD
-588 ALQQLLVKTGH
+588 ALQQLFAKTGH
-599 PLLEQLLRFR
+599 PLLEQLLRYR

-616 IVATLRA
+616 IVTTLRA
-623 TIQPDGRIHTTF
+623 TIQTDGRIHTTF
-635 HQTVAA
+635 FQTVAA
-641 TGRLSSADPNLQ
+641 TGRLSSTDPNLQ

-700 IDAFIAGE
+700 IEAFIAGE

-716 KVFSVEPAAVTD
+716 KVFSVEPADVTA

-742 YGLSPYGLSQQLG
+742 YGLSAYGLSQQLG
-755 ISTQEAQQLSDDY
+755 ITTQEAQQLSDDY

-833 KTAMLGVDRALRRE
+833 KTAMLGVDRALRASD
-847 KLDSRVLLQ
+847 LDSRVLLQ

-862 CEVAPGEAERLEA
+862 CEVAPGEADRLEA

-885 TLAVPLTVSAGFG
+885 ELAVPLTVSAGFG
-898 ESWEAAAH
+898 ASWEAAAH